1 MNSEPLTDI
10 RADILKQG
18 IVMPTLGSR
27 CLGQFWWILLRHSS
41 RGATHA
47 GRDQLP
53 VSTFHDQS
61 HKFPN
66 AANPLSQV
74 RGQKTGALC
83 PAPRNKT
90 YTQNRQTQSEG
101 DTGIIIV

>member
-1 MNSEPLTDI
+1 MNSEHLTDTQG
-10 RADILKQG
+10 DNLKQG

-27 CLGQFWWILLRHSS
+27 WILLRHCSKA
-41 RGATHA
+41 ATHA

-53 VSTFHDQS
+53 VSTFPDQS

-66 AANPLSQV
+66 AANPVSQV

-83 PAPRNKT
+83 AAPRNKT
-90 YTQNRQTQSEG
+90 HTQNRQT
-101 DTGIIIV
+101 DTIRGRHRDYHCLTS

>member
-1 MNSEPLTDI
+1 MNSEHLTDI
-10 RADILKQG
+10 RGDILKQG

-27 CLGQFWWILLRHSS
+27 CLILLRHSS

-47 GRDQLP
+47 GKDQLP